1 MVSGVFYINADEKL
15 DKIKFFKEHTYS
27 TITLPTNNYNIF
39 NSTSWWFTV
48 KTGDIVLFPSSL
60 THMVETKD
68 GDNVRTSLAFNVFVE
83 GKIGDNKG
91 LTELIL

>member
-1 MVSGVFYINADEKL
+1 MCFYINADEKL
-15 DKIKFFKEHTYS
+15 DKIKFFKEDYQP
-27 TITLPTNNYNIF
+27 IKLEIKEYNLF
-39 NSTSWWFTV
+39 NSSSWWFTV

-68 GDNVRTSLAFNVFVE
+68 GDNARVSLAFNVFVE
-83 GKIGDNKG
+83 GKIGNNKG